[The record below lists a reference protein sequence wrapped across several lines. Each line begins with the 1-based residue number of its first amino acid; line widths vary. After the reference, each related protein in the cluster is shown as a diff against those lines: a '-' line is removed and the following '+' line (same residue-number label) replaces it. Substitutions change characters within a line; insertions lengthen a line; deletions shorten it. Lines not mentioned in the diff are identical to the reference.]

1 MRKIRTVSRQIQR
14 QRGKVSPRFPSASL
28 FSTPLHSTPKEQT
41 WVLVYF
47 LSGLKW
53 HKLVLISCISCYP
66 KKSRLRKGKYYFSL
80 TTYEVQRKW
89 SNFPKGTIQ
98 WMVKTQTQVH
108 PIVCSPNT
116 TSSQHV
122 VPLAQDIV
130 HLSTT
135 FPCGDGSAL
144 QRETEAESC
153 PAAFL
158 SSCLHVRA
166 GPGLWTTLVWLRC
179 RKLYS
184 NWRGQQV
191 SFTVPVLSPTR
202 GRPGS
207 ARPTDFP
214 GDTHLTGDTAG
225 AQTSIF

>member
-66 KKSRLRKGKYYFSL
+66 KKSRLSKGKYYFSL

-108 PIVCSPNT
+108 PILQPELFLIPNAGV
-116 TSSQHV
+116 SQ
-122 VPLAQDIV
+122 PK
-130 HLSTT
+130 STGPPDQS
-135 FPCGDGSAL
+135 FIPV
-144 QRETEAESC
+144 ESV
-153 PAAFL
+153 L
-158 SSCLHVRA
+158 RA
-166 GPGLWTTLVWLRC
+166 RAISDS
-179 RKLYS
+179 KEQLYL
-184 NWRGQQV
+184 G
-191 SFTVPVLSPTR
+191 
-202 GRPGS
+202 
-207 ARPTDFP
+207 
-214 GDTHLTGDTAG
+214 
-225 AQTSIF
+225 